1 MVRESTTAQEETKS
15 PSPLAAP
22 SHRRHEKGAE
32 GSPTEETRR
41 FTMHSMPTAQE
52 ASMSETQV
60 AGLTLR
66 AGRTED
72 GETCGQLCY
81 EAFKAIA
88 DQHNFPPDFPSS
100 EVAGGLLTPLLSRGD
115 VYSVV
120 AEVDGRVVGSNFLWE
135 NGTIAGVG
143 PITIDP
149 DTQNVAVG
157 RRLMEDVLQRARERN
172 IAGVRLVQAAYHN
185 RSLALYTKLGFDTR
199 EPLSNLQGEAIEQE
213 VPGYAVRSASEKDL
227 GTCNKLCHKIHGHH
241 RGPELLEAIKQ
252 GAATVVEHDGRITGY
267 TTTVG
272 FLGHTVAESNEDLK
286 ALIGAAP
293 SFPGPGFLLPM
304 RNGEVLRWCL
314 ERGLRIV
321 QPMTL
326 MSVGLYNEPRGA
338 FMPSVLY

>member
-1 MVRESTTAQEETKS
+1 
-15 PSPLAAP
+15 
-22 SHRRHEKGAE
+22 
-32 GSPTEETRR
+32 
-41 FTMHSMPTAQE
+41 
-52 ASMSETQV
+52 MSETQP
-60 AGLTLR
+60 AGLTIR
-66 AGRTED
+66 AGTSED
-72 GETCGQLCY
+72 GEACGSICY

-88 DQHNFPPDFPSS
+88 DQHNFPPDWPSS

-135 NGTIAGVG
+135 NGTIAGLG

-172 IAGVRLVQAAYHN
+172 IAGVRLVQAVYHN

-213 VPGYAVRSASEKDL
+213 MPGYTVRSATEEDL
-227 GTCNKLCHKIHGHH
+227 DACNELCFKVHGHD
-241 RGPELLEAIKQ
+241 RGPELLEAISQ
-252 GAATVVEHDGRITGY
+252 GRAAVVEHGGRISGY
-267 TTTVG
+267 TTMVG
-272 FLGHTVAESNEDLK
+272 FLGHTVGESNEELK
-286 ALIGAAP
+286 ALISAAHD
-293 SFPGPGFLLPM
+293 FPGPGFLLPA
-304 RNGEVLRWCL
+304 RNSEMLRWCL

-326 MSVGLYNEPRGA
+326 MSLGLYNEPRGA
-338 FMPSVLY
+338 FMPSVLF